1 MQTFFYVAS
10 GLAAGIF
17 SGGLGVGGALLAT
30 PLIRLLGTSPYIAV
44 GTSVPAILPSTIT
57 GAWTYYKAGLI
68 DRRAALWIAA
78 GGSAA
83 AFAGARSTRL
93 FDGHVLMLAT
103 ATLLFALALTLIPD
117 PLFDSGGSAASS
129 APESEPR
136 AAATPPGL
144 PVAALLA
151 LGAISG
157 FFSGLLGI
165 GGGFMMVPVM
175 IRFLRFEVKV
185 ALGTSLMV
193 ISVTVIPNI
202 IGHTLDGNIDWR
214 KALLLAIGVIPG
226 ARLGATLAIKAKDR
240 SLRRT
245 LAGALAIVAIAYAA
259 FEVIALSS

>member
-1 MQTFFYVAS
+1 MQTFLYVVS

-17 SGGLGVGGALLAT
+17 SGGFGVGGALLAT

-44 GTSVPAILPSTIT
+44 GTTVPAILPSTIT
-57 GAWTYYKAGLI
+57 GAWTYYKAGLV

-78 GGSAA
+78 GGTVA
-83 AFAGARSTRL
+83 AFAGAKSTRL

-103 ATLLFALALTLIPD
+103 AGLLFVLAIRLIPD
-117 PLFDSGGSAASS
+117 PPIDPGGSAASGAQEPKRERAS
-129 APESEPR
+129 APPG
-136 AAATPPGL
+136 PPVG
-144 PVAALLA
+144 ALLA

-214 KALLLAIGVIPG
+214 KALLLAVGVIPG
-226 ARLGATLAIKAKDR
+226 ARLGATLAIKAKER

-245 LAGALAIVAIAYAA
+245 LAGVLAIVAIAYAA

>member
-1 MQTFFYVAS
+1 MQTFLYVAS

-17 SGGLGVGGALLAT
+17 SGGLGVGGAVLAT
-30 PLIRLLGTSPYIAV
+30 PLIRLLGTTPYLAV
-44 GTSVPAILPSTIT
+44 GTTVPAILPSTVT
-57 GAWTYYKAGLI
+57 GAWTYYKAGLV

-78 GGSAA
+78 GGSLA

-103 ATLLFALALTLIPD
+103 AALLFILALRLIPD
-117 PLFDSGGSAASS
+117 PPKEEEGGDGKRASV
-129 APESEPR
+129 A
-136 AAATPPGL
+136 GL
-144 PVAALLA
+144 
-151 LGAISG
+151 LGLGLVSG

-202 IGHTLDGNIDWR
+202 IGHAMEGNIDWR
-214 KALLLAIGVIPG
+214 KAALLAIGVIPG

-245 LAGALAIVAIAYAA
+245 LGVALAIVALAYAA
-259 FEVIALSS
+259 FEITALSS

>member
-1 MQTFFYVAS
+1 MQTFLYVVS

-17 SGGLGVGGALLAT
+17 SGGFGVGGAVLAT

-44 GTSVPAILPSTIT
+44 GTTVPAILPSTIT
-57 GAWTYYKAGLI
+57 GAWTYYKAGLV
-68 DRRAALWIAA
+68 DRRAALWIAT
-78 GGSAA
+78 GGSVA
-83 AFAGARSTRL
+83 AFAGAKSTRL

-103 ATLLFALALTLIPD
+103 AGLLFVLAIRLIPD
-117 PLFDSGGSAASS
+117 PQIDPGGSAT
-129 APESEPR
+129 
-136 AAATPPGL
+136 ATPPGP
-144 PVAALLA
+144 PVGALLA

-202 IGHTLDGNIDWR
+202 IGHTLDGNINWR
-214 KALLLAIGVIPG
+214 KALLLAVGVIPG

-245 LAGALAIVAIAYAA
+245 LAGALAVIAIAYAA

>member
-1 MQTFFYVAS
+1 M
-10 GLAAGIF
+10 
-17 SGGLGVGGALLAT
+17 GGALLAT
-30 PLIRLLGTSPYIAV
+30 PLIRLLGTSPYLAV
-44 GTSVPAILPSTIT
+44 GTTVPAILPSTIT
-57 GAWTYYKAGLI
+57 GAWTYYKAGLV

-83 AFAGARSTRL
+83 AFAGAKSTRL
-93 FDGHVLMLAT
+93 FDGHVLMFMT
-103 ATLLFALALTLIPD
+103 
-117 PLFDSGGSAASS
+117 
-129 APESEPR
+129 
-136 AAATPPGL
+136 
-144 PVAALLA
+144 AALLFVLA
-151 LGAISG
+151 LRLIPEPANSEGSDASGAPGAYRKTGPPVAGLLTLGVISG

-226 ARLGATLAIKAKDR
+226 ARLGAKLAIKAKER

-245 LAGALAIVAIAYAA
+245 LAVVLAIVAIAYAA
-259 FEVIALSS
+259 LELIALSS